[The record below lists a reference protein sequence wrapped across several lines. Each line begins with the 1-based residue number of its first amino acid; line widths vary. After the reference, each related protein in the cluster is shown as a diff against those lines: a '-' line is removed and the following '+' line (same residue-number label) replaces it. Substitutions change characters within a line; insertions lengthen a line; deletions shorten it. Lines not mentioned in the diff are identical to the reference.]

1 MEATVADYLAM
12 LVEFHSGQRLNK
24 AEHNRKLL
32 ALLRDRTRSA
42 VELKHQNISAV
53 LAEAGL
59 DYLDGYLPAHNYQRL
74 LGEVTMEQLAA
85 RPDVRALI
93 ERVVAEEVVRD
104 GESRTMLR
112 LVDAPRRLTN
122 AVRERYRHAPRP
134 RVVDFDAIEA
144 ANRSLGRAGE
154 EAVLAFEHRRLW
166 ELGKRKLAERV
177 ENVART
183 KGDGLGYDVLSFETT
198 GEERLIEVKTTRRA
212 ELTPFH
218 VTRNEVAVSEAQASR
233 YFLYRLFRFERDP
246 RLFILQGALSKNL
259 ILTATEYR
267 AEVA

>member
-12 LVEFHSGQRLNK
+12 LVEFHSSLRLNK

-42 VELKHQNISAV
+42 IELKHQNISAV

-74 LGEVTMEQLAA
+74 LGEVTLEQLAA

-93 ERVVAEEVVRD
+93 ERVVAEEVAGDAQIRA
-104 GESRTMLR
+104 TLR
-112 LVDAPRRLTN
+112 LVDAPRRLTD
-122 AVRERYRHAPRP
+122 AVRERYRHKPRP

-154 EAVLAFEHRRLW
+154 DAVLTFEHRRLW
-166 ELGKRKLAERV
+166 EAGKRRLAERV
-177 ENVART
+177 EHVART

-212 ELTPFH
+212 ELTPFY
-218 VTRNEVAVSEAQASR
+218 VTRNEVAVSEAQAAR

-246 RLFILQGALSKNL
+246 QLFILPGALSKNL